1 MEGLCMFREINPYDL
16 KKTPFEYIG
25 KDWALL
31 TARKADGSINTM
43 TVSWGGM
50 GVLWNKNVF
59 FCFVRPT
66 RHTFAFTEEAKYI
79 SLCFF
84 DEDFRKKLSLCGTK
98 SGRDTDKI
106 KECGFTV
113 RKDKGIYYEECRL
126 ALIGRK
132 IYSDTVKRDNF
143 IDENPDKWYKDDF
156 HTMYVCEI
164 EKILIRD

>member
-1 MEGLCMFREINPYDL
+1 MFKQITPYELD
-16 KKTPFEYIG
+16 KTPFEFIG

-31 TARKADGSINTM
+31 SAEKPDGSVNAM

-59 FCFVRPT
+59 FCFIRPQRYT
-66 RHTFAFTEEAKYI
+66 YGFAEAGDRI

-84 DEDFRKKLSLCGTK
+84 DEKYRKKLAFCGNT

-113 RKDKGIYYEECRL
+113 LKDGGIYYNECAL
-126 ALIGRK
+126 AVIGRK
-132 IYSDTVKRDNF
+132 IYSDMIKKENF
-143 IDENPDKWYKDDF
+143 INTDPAQWYKNEDY
-156 HTMYVCEI
+156 HTMYICEI
-164 EKILIRD
+164 EKILIKDNGK

>member
-1 MEGLCMFREINPYDL
+1 MFKEISPFEL

-25 KDWALL
+25 KDWGLL
-31 TARKADGSINTM
+31 SAQKADGTINTM

-66 RHTFAFTEEAKYI
+66 RHTFGFTEEAPYI

-84 DEDFRKKLSLCGTK
+84 DEEYKKKLAFCGTK
-98 SGRDTDKI
+98 SGRDVDKI
-106 KECGFTV
+106 AECGFNV
-113 RKDKGIYYEECRL
+113 IKDKGIYFNECRL
-126 ALIGRK
+126 AVLGRK
-132 IYSDTVKRDNF
+132 IYADTIKGGNF
-143 IDENPDKWYKDDF
+143 IGENPEKWYKNDF

-164 EKILIRD
+164 EKILVRED